1 MRFFHL
7 AFPPHVKG
15 EFEKQNRSFSKTGPK
30 VEFFNLKRLAYR
42 MKTKTNAMMSH
53 IVHSMLCKRGFSTYF
68 HRFGVFVYSG
78 KWRKKN
84 SVSKSIR
91 KRVGNLPNNLKA
103 RRFTC
108 H

>member
-1 MRFFHL
+1 
-7 AFPPHVKG
+7 
-15 EFEKQNRSFSKTGPK
+15 
-30 VEFFNLKRLAYR
+30 

-53 IVHSMLCKRGFSTYF
+53 IVHSMLCKRGFSMYF
-68 HRFGVFVYSG
+68 RRFGVFVYSG
-78 KWRKKN
+78 KRTKKN
-84 SVSKSIR
+84 SVFKSIR

>member
-1 MRFFHL
+1 M
-7 AFPPHVKG
+7 
-15 EFEKQNRSFSKTGPK
+15 
-30 VEFFNLKRLAYR
+30 EFFNLKRLAYR

-91 KRVGNLPNNLKA
+91 KRAVLLGTGMCKFLPISDIYTA
-103 RRFTC
+103 FY
-108 H
+108 